1 MGLKTQDSPC
11 RSKASSVS
19 TSFRLNPANPR
30 EKVILDFLALQAD
43 NRGASAAIKRALFEK
58 VTGCDWDTGRPL
70 FTAPAPAESE
80 CAPPQRSDGEA
91 KRQQL
96 AEIEAGVSRSFE
108 PLRYTRPAGART

>member
-1 MGLKTQDSPC
+1 MGLKTQDNPC
-11 RSKASSVS
+11 RSKASRVS
-19 TSFRLNPANPR
+19 TLFRLNPANPR

-70 FTAPAPAESE
+70 FTAPAPAEPE
-80 CAPPQRSDGEA
+80 YAAPQCSDGEA

-96 AEIEAGVSRSFE
+96 AEIEAGF
-108 PLRYTRPAGART
+108 ADWF